1 MITLLLTTMLA
12 APPAPPTPPAPPAP
26 PAPSTA
32 AAVASDMFVVTA
44 DATPVRC
51 GPSTDHYAFVM
62 ADVGT
67 PVRVTET
74 VSGMARVAAEGPLF
88 DNAWGIIRYPADGT
102 SPLDAD
108 GVVTRNNLEVYAP
121 NVNNPGWS
129 DSYGWVCALPSGTK
143 VDVVDTSTANAN
155 TTGSTPFVVHIVRL
169 PKLATGW
176 IDTASLKP
184 ATTADIT
191 TFTKGWADPPAWMRQ
206 TPTSPIANWDA
217 WSQVR
222 PEWLASNEIPEE
234 PVEVVEEI
242 VVEVAPPIYHNAQW
256 EALEKTIAGAAL
268 SKLDTAT
275 VAQLRAGYIDVIDQE
290 AVAHPDLAER
300 ATFRLQQLELAASI
314 NTTRS
319 DIAAAQTRILRSKQD
334 LAAQRQLLDD
344 SPNYIMRGKL
354 SVSPVFDGVQR
365 PIMYRLQD
373 PFSGRSLAYLS
384 PESGVDLRGM
394 LGQRV
399 GIVGRL
405 SWNDQWQVHTIDPT
419 RVDLVSV
426 SPPQ

>member
-1 MITLLLTTMLA
+1 MITLLFTTMLA
-12 APPAPPTPPAPPAP
+12 APPAPPASPAPPVP
-26 PAPSTA
+26 PTA
-32 AAVASDMFVVTA
+32 AAAASDMFVVTA

-62 ADVGT
+62 ADIGV

-88 DNAWGIIRYPADGT
+88 DNAWGIIRYPADGA
-102 SPLDAD
+102 SPFDAD

-169 PKLATGW
+169 PKFASGW
-176 IDTASLKP
+176 IDAASLKP
-184 ATTADIT
+184 ATGADIAI
-191 TFTKGWADPPAWMRQ
+191 FTRGWADPPAWMHQ
-206 TPTSPIANWDA
+206 TPSSPIADWNA

-222 PEWLASNEIPEE
+222 PEWLASNEVPEE
-234 PVEVVEEI
+234 PVEVVVVEET
-242 VVEVAPPIYHNAQW
+242 VVEVAPPIYRNTQW
-256 EALEKTIAGAAL
+256 EALEKMIVGAAL

-354 SVSPVFDGVQR
+354 SVSPVFNGVDR
-365 PIMYRLQD
+365 PVMYRLQD

-384 PESGVDLRGM
+384 PESDVDIRGM

-399 GIVGRL
+399 
-405 SWNDQWQVHTIDPT
+405 
-419 RVDLVSV
+419 
-426 SPPQ
+426 